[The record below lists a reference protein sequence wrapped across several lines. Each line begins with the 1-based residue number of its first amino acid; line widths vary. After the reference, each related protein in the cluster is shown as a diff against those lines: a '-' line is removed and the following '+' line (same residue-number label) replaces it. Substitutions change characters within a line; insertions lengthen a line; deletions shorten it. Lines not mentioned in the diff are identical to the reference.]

1 MIGIAPKNKS
11 AFVNMLNRIG
21 FLVLFII
28 LLIVIYIPNFTIY
41 GGVPFSTYGEATR
54 YFFDSIWQSLV
65 NGNVLLLPLKL
76 IFLPFLSTLNCS
88 RPGCESFEL
97 LFFVVYYTFWFYL
110 IAIIKF
116 KNKN

>member
-28 LLIVIYIPNFTIY
+28 I
-41 GGVPFSTYGEATR
+41 
-54 YFFDSIWQSLV
+54 
-65 NGNVLLLPLKL
+65 
-76 IFLPFLSTLNCS
+76 
-88 RPGCESFEL
+88 
-97 LFFVVYYTFWFYL
+97 YYTFWFYL